1 MKAMKAVETKKEK
14 VAAREVKR
22 VGTKAGMP
30 GYDQRHMTVQF
41 TNIKNGLVR
50 EFGSA
55 IGGHGQLLASALNE
69 AEALA
74 WQTGYP
80 HLLFPVLAEEKAS
93 GINQWAARQRR
104 VRQAS
109 REISMAV

>member
-1 MKAMKAVETKKEK
+1 MTTKHRKAASLD
-14 VAAREVKR
+14 RKR
-22 VGTKAGMP
+22 IGRAISGPV
-30 GYDQRHMTVQF
+30 YDQRHVKVQF

-50 EFGSA
+50 EFGAA

-93 GINQWAARQRR
+93 GINLWAARQRR

-109 REISMAV
+109 REIALAV

>member
-1 MKAMKAVETKKEK
+1 MKANATMKNRKAVETDRNR
-14 VAAREVKR
+14 ASR
-22 VGTKAGMP
+22 GTTQPA
-30 GYDQRHMTVQF
+30 YDQRHLTVQF
-41 TNIKNGLVR
+41 ANIKNGLVR
-50 EFGSA
+50 EFGTA
-55 IGGHGQLLASALNE
+55 LGGHGQLLASALNE

-93 GINQWAARQRR
+93 GINLWAARQRR

-109 REISMAV
+109 REIALAV

>member
-1 MKAMKAVETKKEK
+1 MKAITTTRNRQ
-14 VAAREVKR
+14 AANIDRKR
-22 VGTKAGMP
+22 TSQGHSRPA
-30 GYDQRHMTVQF
+30 YDQRHVAVQF

-50 EFGSA
+50 EFGAA

-80 HLLFPVLAEEKAS
+80 HLLFPVLAEEKAL
-93 GINQWAARQRR
+93 GINLWAARQRR

-109 REISMAV
+109 REMSLAV